1 MAVVILSHLPPVC
14 VSSLR
19 VANDLTFITLVLR
32 IRQLQNVDSVLQRTT
47 IIGVILCFRSL
58 AQEALQD
65 VLDKRIPFLMT
76 SVKDFQQ
83 HMPNTQDSA
92 IANIR
97 SQVSS
102 LSLDYDRTERFYGQV
117 AGI

>member
-1 MAVVILSHLPPVC
+1 MIFHRL
-14 VSSLR
+14 
-19 VANDLTFITLVLR
+19 
-32 IRQLQNVDSVLQRTT
+32 RQLQNVDSVLQRTT
-47 IIGVILCFRSL
+47 NIGVILCFRSL

-83 HMPNTQDSA
+83 HMPKTQDSA

-97 SQVSS
+97 SQVRRTILSVGLVAFVGLLLRVVTSILSS
-102 LSLDYDRTERFYGQV
+102 FL
-117 AGI
+117 

>member
-1 MAVVILSHLPPVC
+1 MIFHRL
-14 VSSLR
+14 
-19 VANDLTFITLVLR
+19 
-32 IRQLQNVDSVLQRTT
+32 RQLQNVDSVLQRTT

-83 HMPNTQDSA
+83 HMPKTQDSA

-97 SQVSS
+97 SQVRNTI
-102 LSLDYDRTERFYGQV
+102 LSV
-117 AGI
+117 AFVGLLLRIVTILSTFL

>member
-1 MAVVILSHLPPVC
+1 MIFHRL
-14 VSSLR
+14 
-19 VANDLTFITLVLR
+19 
-32 IRQLQNVDSVLQRTT
+32 RQLQNVDSVLQRTT

-83 HMPNTQDSA
+83 HMPKTQDSA

-97 SQVSS
+97 SQVRRTI
-102 LSLDYDRTERFYGQV
+102 LSVVFV
-117 AGI
+117 AFFGPFLRILTILSTFL

>member
-1 MAVVILSHLPPVC
+1 MALSPNFR
-14 VSSLR
+14 S
-19 VANDLTFITLVLR
+19 F
-32 IRQLQNVDSVLQRTT
+32 RQLQNVDSVLQRTT

-76 SVKDFQQ
+76 SIKDFQQ

-97 SQVSS
+97 SQVEMPH
-102 LSLDYDRTERFYGQV
+102 LTHYVDAYLWKPVGDI
-117 AGI
+117 A